1 MKNVIGL
8 LFSVYIL
15 EGSIYPSKSFH
26 LRPDLA
32 MAEYAYILSYFLLL
46 KILSKTKDEL
56 AKVFILF
63 FFFCKMALLLLML
76 LSHFSHVRLCV
87 TP

>member
-8 LFSVYIL
+8 LFSVNIL
-15 EGSIYPSKSFH
+15 EGSIFPSKSFH
-26 LRPDLA
+26 LRSDLA
-32 MAEYAYILSYFLLL
+32 MAEYAYILYYFLLL

-63 FFFCKMALLLLML
+63 FFFL
-76 LSHFSHVRLCV
+76 
-87 TP
+87 